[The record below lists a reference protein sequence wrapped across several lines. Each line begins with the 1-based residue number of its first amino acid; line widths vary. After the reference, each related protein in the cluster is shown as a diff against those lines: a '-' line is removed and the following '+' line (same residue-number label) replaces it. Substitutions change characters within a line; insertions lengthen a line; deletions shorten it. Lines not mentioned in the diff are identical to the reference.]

1 MKWRNRLAQG
11 FSPGCGPNEIA
22 LKVATESLAYNT
34 LLCCSYHMAQ
44 SLARLLVHS
53 ILSTKGRQPFLRSE
67 EVRIEICGYMAGI
80 LKSLECHPIKIGGVE
95 DHVHI
100 LSSLSKNIAFSD
112 LIGRLKGSTS
122 KRLKEK
128 GVFEFGWQNGYGA
141 FSVSESNVEAVTI
154 YIQKQVEHHRKFTF
168 QEEVRKLMKHHRVNF
183 DERYVWD

>member
-1 MKWRNRLAQG
+1 LTTT
-11 FSPGCGPNEIA
+11 SIYVVLYSC
-22 LKVATESLAYNT
+22 T
-34 LLCCSYHMAQ
+34 AQ

-53 ILSTKGRQPFLRSE
+53 IFSTKERRPFLRSE
-67 EVRIEICGYMAGI
+67 QVRIEIYGYMAGI
-80 LKSLECHPIKIGGVE
+80 LKNLECHPIKIGGAE

-112 LIGRLKGSTS
+112 LIGRLKGSAS

-128 GVFEFGWQNGYGA
+128 GVFDFGWQNGYGA

-154 YIQKQVEHHRKFTF
+154 YIQKQAEHHQKFTF
-168 QEEVRKLMKHHRVNF
+168 QEEVRKLLKRHRMNF